1 MAENRNNET
10 EPTVN
15 EYGEKIAPKGEKK
28 ENTAPT
34 ETRRYTNYS
43 NNKRYNNQRRPMLPP
58 KGVSPESF
66 DRQQGITA
74 NRPAQRTE
82 NSGENRLY
90 EQRRPYKSYNS
101 YNNNGGSKPYYQS
114 RNYSRPYDNNRGYD
128 QSRSYNKPYRAPEQV
143 SDKPA
148 PDTSVFEKT
157 SFERSYEKPYQ
168 RNSYDRR
175 NNRDDNR
182 YQGGRY
188 RYNNQDSQNNSS
200 RQLSAEVVSDT
211 PEPDTRFSAH
221 TNHRAVKRTPLRI
234 IPLGGL
240 NEIGKNMTVFECG
253 NDMFIVDCGLA
264 FPDSDMPGV
273 DLVIPDFTYVEQNIS
288 RVRGIV
294 ITHGHEDH
302 IGSLAYLLKK
312 CNIPVYATRLTIG
325 LIEGKLKEHNLMGQ
339 AKLNVVTPRQTVKM
353 GCMAVEFIRVNHSI
367 PDAVGLAIHTPAGIV
382 IHTGDF
388 KVDFTPIEGGI
399 IDLARFGELGN
410 RGVLA
415 LMSDSTNAERPG
427 HTASE
432 RTVGASFE
440 KLFAK
445 AEGKRIIIATFA
457 SNIHR
462 IQQIINKA
470 VSSGRKVAV
479 FGRSM
484 LNVISTAMELGYLSV
499 PEGVIIDLETMNKYP
514 PEKIVLIT
522 TGSQGEPMSALTR
535 MAMNEHRSVT
545 ITPMDYII
553 ISANPIPGN
562 EKYVTKVVNELL
574 KAGAEVIYESMYDVH
589 VSGHACQEEIKL
601 IMSLTRPRFFIP
613 VHGEYKH
620 LKKSANLAYA
630 MGIPESN
637 VIIGSIGDVIETDG
651 TTIGITG
658 KVQAGRVL
666 VDGLGVGDV
675 GSIVLRDRK
684 HLAEDGLIVAVATI
698 ESESGTILAGPD
710 ILSRGFVYV
719 RENEEMME
727 AARDILRKT
736 LESCLSDGVRD
747 WNSIKSGLR
756 DSLSDYIYMKTK
768 RNPMILPIIEEI

>member
-1 MAENRNNET
+1 MSENQNKGNDIA
-10 EPTVN
+10 VN
-15 EYGEKIAPKGEKK
+15 EYGERIAPKPEKS
-28 ENTAPT
+28 ENTA
-34 ETRRYTNYS
+34 RNNASANNRSYSRYQ
-43 NNKRYNNQRRPMLPP
+43 KPFRRPALPP
-58 KGVSPESF
+58 KGVSAAAF
-66 DRQQGITA
+66 GRQQAENA
-74 NRPAQRTE
+74 NNNNNNVNAEAPEKPHQEYQQQNGYRSYRNKPYNKNYNKNYKAPRQQNDAAVTEIPAQPFTFE
-82 NSGENRLY
+82 KTAFEKSY
-90 EQRRPYKSYNS
+90 EQ
-101 YNNNGGSKPYYQS
+101 SKPYSRKNQEIKNYNQERRYQP
-114 RNYSRPYDNNRGYD
+114 RNNYRDD
-128 QSRSYNKPYRAPEQV
+128 QQAAPE
-143 SDKPA
+143 
-148 PDTSVFEKT
+148 EK
-157 SFERSYEKPYQ
+157 YQ
-168 RNSYDRR
+168 H
-175 NNRDDNR
+175 
-182 YQGGRY
+182 
-188 RYNNQDSQNNSS
+188 
-200 RQLSAEVVSDT
+200 VVYHS
-211 PEPDTRFSAH
+211 
-221 TNHRAVKRTPLRI
+221 NHRAVKRTPLRI

-273 DLVIPDFTYVEQNIS
+273 DLVIPDFTYVEQNIDK
-288 RVRGIV
+288 VRGIV

-302 IGSLAYLLKK
+302 IGGLAYLLKK
-312 CNIPVYATRLTIG
+312 VNIPVYATRLTIG
-325 LIEGKLKEHNLMGQ
+325 LIEGKLKEHNLLSQ
-339 AKLNVVTPRQTVKM
+339 TKLNVVTPRQTVKM
-353 GCMAVEFIRVNHSI
+353 GCMAVEFIHVNHSI

-415 LMSDSTNAERPG
+415 LMSDSTNAEKPG

-432 RTVGASFE
+432 RKVGSSFE
-440 KLFAK
+440 NLFAK

-462 IQQIINKA
+462 IQQIINNA
-470 VSSGRKVAV
+470 VRTDRKVAV

-499 PEGVIIDLETMNKYP
+499 PEGVIIDLEAMNKYP

-553 ISANPIPGN
+553 ISATPIPGN
-562 EKYVTKVVNELL
+562 EKYVTRVVNELL

-589 VSGHACQEEIKL
+589 VSGHACQEELKL
-601 IMSLTRPRFFIP
+601 IMALTRPRFFIP

-620 LKKSANLAYA
+620 LKKSAGLANSI
-630 MGIPESN
+630 GIPESN
-637 VIIGSIGDVIETDG
+637 IIIGSIGDVIETDG
-651 TTIGITG
+651 TDLSITG
-658 KVQAGRVL
+658 KVTAGRVL

-684 HLAEDGLIVAVATI
+684 HLAEDGLIVVVATI

-719 RENEEMME
+719 RESEEMME

-736 LESCLSDGVRD
+736 LESCLAGGVRD
-747 WNSIKSGLR
+747 WNGIKSSLR

>member
-1 MAENRNNET
+1 MRYLKLSENQNKGNDIA
-10 EPTVN
+10 VN
-15 EYGEKIAPKGEKK
+15 EYGERIAPKPEKS
-28 ENTAPT
+28 ENTA
-34 ETRRYTNYS
+34 RNNASANNRSYSRYQ
-43 NNKRYNNQRRPMLPP
+43 KPFRRPALPP
-58 KGVSPESF
+58 KGVSAAAF
-66 DRQQGITA
+66 GRQQAENA
-74 NRPAQRTE
+74 NNNVNAEAPEKSHQEYQQQNGYRSYRNKPYNKNYNKNYKAPRQQNDAAVTEIPAQPFTFE
-82 NSGENRLY
+82 KTAFEKSY
-90 EQRRPYKSYNS
+90 EQ
-101 YNNNGGSKPYYQS
+101 SKPYGRKNQEIKNYNQERRYQP
-114 RNYSRPYDNNRGYD
+114 RNNYRDD
-128 QSRSYNKPYRAPEQV
+128 QQAAPE
-143 SDKPA
+143 
-148 PDTSVFEKT
+148 EK
-157 SFERSYEKPYQ
+157 YQ
-168 RNSYDRR
+168 H
-175 NNRDDNR
+175 
-182 YQGGRY
+182 
-188 RYNNQDSQNNSS
+188 
-200 RQLSAEVVSDT
+200 VVYHS
-211 PEPDTRFSAH
+211 
-221 TNHRAVKRTPLRI
+221 NHRAVKRTPLRI

-273 DLVIPDFTYVEQNIS
+273 DLVIPDFTYVEQNIDK
-288 RVRGIV
+288 VRGIV

-302 IGSLAYLLKK
+302 IGGLAYLLKK
-312 CNIPVYATRLTIG
+312 VNIPVYATRLTIG
-325 LIEGKLKEHNLMGQ
+325 LIEGKLKEHNLLSQ
-339 AKLNVVTPRQTVKM
+339 TKLNVVTPRQTVKM
-353 GCMAVEFIRVNHSI
+353 GCMAVEFIHVNHSI

-415 LMSDSTNAERPG
+415 LMSDSTNAEKPG

-432 RTVGASFE
+432 RKVGSSFE
-440 KLFAK
+440 NLFAK

-462 IQQIINKA
+462 IQQIINNA
-470 VSSGRKVAV
+470 VRTDRKVAV

-499 PEGVIIDLETMNKYP
+499 PEGVIIDLEAMNKYP

-553 ISANPIPGN
+553 ISATPIPGN
-562 EKYVTKVVNELL
+562 EKYVTRVVNELL

-589 VSGHACQEEIKL
+589 VSGHACQEELKL
-601 IMSLTRPRFFIP
+601 IMALTRPRFFIP

-620 LKKSANLAYA
+620 LKKSAGLANSI
-630 MGIPESN
+630 GIPESN
-637 VIIGSIGDVIETDG
+637 IIIGSIGDVIETDG
-651 TTIGITG
+651 TDLRITG
-658 KVQAGRVL
+658 KVTAGRVL

-684 HLAEDGLIVAVATI
+684 HLAEDGLIVVVATI

-719 RENEEMME
+719 RESEEMME

-736 LESCLSDGVRD
+736 LESCLAGGVRD
-747 WNSIKSGLR
+747 WNGIKSSLR

>member
-1 MAENRNNET
+1 MSENQNKGNDIA
-10 EPTVN
+10 VN
-15 EYGEKIAPKGEKK
+15 EYGERIAPKPEKS
-28 ENTAPT
+28 ENTA
-34 ETRRYTNYS
+34 RNNASANNRSYSRYQ
-43 NNKRYNNQRRPMLPP
+43 KPLRRPALPP
-58 KGVSPESF
+58 KGVSAAAF
-66 DRQQGITA
+66 GRQQAENA
-74 NRPAQRTE
+74 NNNVNAEAPEKPHQEYQQQNGYRSYRNKPYNKNYNKNYKAPRQQNDAAVTEIPAQPFTFE
-82 NSGENRLY
+82 KTAFEKSY
-90 EQRRPYKSYNS
+90 EQ
-101 YNNNGGSKPYYQS
+101 SKPYGRKNQEIKNYNQERRYQP
-114 RNYSRPYDNNRGYD
+114 RNNYRDD
-128 QSRSYNKPYRAPEQV
+128 QQAAPE
-143 SDKPA
+143 
-148 PDTSVFEKT
+148 EK
-157 SFERSYEKPYQ
+157 YQ
-168 RNSYDRR
+168 H
-175 NNRDDNR
+175 
-182 YQGGRY
+182 
-188 RYNNQDSQNNSS
+188 
-200 RQLSAEVVSDT
+200 VVYHS
-211 PEPDTRFSAH
+211 
-221 TNHRAVKRTPLRI
+221 NHRAVKRTPLRI

-273 DLVIPDFTYVEQNIS
+273 DLVIPDFTYVEQNIDK
-288 RVRGIV
+288 VRGIV

-302 IGSLAYLLKK
+302 IGGLAYLLKK
-312 CNIPVYATRLTIG
+312 VNIPVYATRLTIG
-325 LIEGKLKEHNLMGQ
+325 LIEGKLKEHNLLSQ
-339 AKLNVVTPRQTVKM
+339 TKLNVVTPRQTVKM
-353 GCMAVEFIRVNHSI
+353 GCMAVEFIHVNHSI

-415 LMSDSTNAERPG
+415 LMSDSTNAEKPG

-432 RTVGASFE
+432 RKVGSSFE
-440 KLFAK
+440 NLFAK

-462 IQQIINKA
+462 IQQIINNA
-470 VSSGRKVAV
+470 VRTDRKVAV

-499 PEGVIIDLETMNKYP
+499 PEGVIIDLEAMNKYP

-553 ISANPIPGN
+553 ISATPIPGN
-562 EKYVTKVVNELL
+562 EKYVTRVVNELL

-589 VSGHACQEEIKL
+589 VSGHACQEELKL
-601 IMSLTRPRFFIP
+601 IMALTRPRFFIP

-620 LKKSANLAYA
+620 LKKSAGLANSI
-630 MGIPESN
+630 GIPESN
-637 VIIGSIGDVIETDG
+637 IIIGSIGDVIETDG
-651 TTIGITG
+651 TDLRITG
-658 KVQAGRVL
+658 KVTAGRVL

-684 HLAEDGLIVAVATI
+684 HLAEDGLIVVVATI

-719 RENEEMME
+719 RESEEMME

-736 LESCLSDGVRD
+736 LESCLAGGVRD
-747 WNSIKSGLR
+747 WNGIKSSLR

>member
-1 MAENRNNET
+1 MAENRNNEN
-10 EPTVN
+10 EPAVN
-15 EYGEKIAPKGEKK
+15 EYGEKIAPKTEKR
-28 ENTAPT
+28 EVIPSDS
-34 ETRRYTNYS
+34 RRPV
-43 NNKRYNNQRRPMLPP
+43 KRSYNQRRPMLPP
-58 KGVSPESF
+58 RGVSPESF
-66 DRQQGITA
+66 DRQLSPAPQSETRSDS
-74 NRPAQRTE
+74 RP
-82 NSGENRLY
+82 Y
-90 EQRRPYKSYNS
+90 EQRRPYKPYNS
-101 YNNNGGSKPYYQS
+101 SKPYYNRSANNNRSYDGRQQYVRS
-114 RNYSRPYDNNRGYD
+114 YDKPYERNYD
-128 QSRSYNKPYRAPEQV
+128 RSY
-143 SDKPA
+143 DKPA
-148 PDTSVFEKT
+148 SDTSVFEKT
-157 SFERSYEKPYQ
+157 SFERSYEKNLPRASYVQDGRGGYQGSRYRNSGYESQYQ
-168 RNSYDRR
+168 RNSNIPESGENDIAR
-175 NNRDDNR
+175 
-182 YQGGRY
+182 
-188 RYNNQDSQNNSS
+188 SS
-200 RQLSAEVVSDT
+200 DHS
-211 PEPDTRFSAH
+211 
-221 TNHRAVKRTPLRI
+221 NHRAIKRTPLKI

-288 RVRGIV
+288 KVRGIV

-325 LIEGKLKEHNLMGQ
+325 LIEGKLKEHNLTSQ
-339 AKLNVVTPRQTVKM
+339 AKLNVISPRQTVKM

-432 RTVGASFE
+432 RTVGESFE

-470 VSSGRKVAV
+470 VSSDRKVAV

-499 PEGVIIDLETMNKYP
+499 PDGVIIDLETMNKYP

-589 VSGHACQEEIKL
+589 VSGHACQEELKL
-601 IMSLTRPRFFIP
+601 IMALTRPRFFIP

-620 LKKSANLAYA
+620 LKKSAALAYSL
-630 MGIPESN
+630 GIPESN

-651 TTIGITG
+651 VNIGVTG

-684 HLAEDGLIVAVATI
+684 HLAEDGLIVVVATI

-736 LESCLSDGVRD
+736 LEACLSGGVRD

>member
-1 MAENRNNET
+1 MRYLKLSENQNKGNDIA
-10 EPTVN
+10 VN
-15 EYGEKIAPKGEKK
+15 EYGERIAPKPEKS
-28 ENTAPT
+28 ENTA
-34 ETRRYTNYS
+34 RNNASANNRSYSRYQ
-43 NNKRYNNQRRPMLPP
+43 KPFRRPALPP
-58 KGVSPESF
+58 KGVSAAAF
-66 DRQQGITA
+66 GRQQAENA
-74 NRPAQRTE
+74 NNNNNNVNAEAPEKPHQEYQQPNGYRSYRNKPYNKNYNKNYKAPRQQNDAAVTEIPAQPFTFE
-82 NSGENRLY
+82 KTAFEKSY
-90 EQRRPYKSYNS
+90 EQ
-101 YNNNGGSKPYYQS
+101 SKPYGRKNQEIKNYNQERRYQP
-114 RNYSRPYDNNRGYD
+114 RNNYRDD
-128 QSRSYNKPYRAPEQV
+128 QQAAPE
-143 SDKPA
+143 
-148 PDTSVFEKT
+148 EK
-157 SFERSYEKPYQ
+157 YQ
-168 RNSYDRR
+168 H
-175 NNRDDNR
+175 
-182 YQGGRY
+182 
-188 RYNNQDSQNNSS
+188 
-200 RQLSAEVVSDT
+200 VVYHS
-211 PEPDTRFSAH
+211 
-221 TNHRAVKRTPLRI
+221 NHRAVKRTPLRI

-273 DLVIPDFTYVEQNIS
+273 DLVIPDFTYVEQNIDK
-288 RVRGIV
+288 VRGIV

-302 IGSLAYLLKK
+302 IGGLAYLLKK
-312 CNIPVYATRLTIG
+312 VNIPVYATRLTIG
-325 LIEGKLKEHNLMGQ
+325 LIEGKLKEHNLLSQ
-339 AKLNVVTPRQTVKM
+339 TKLNVVTPRQTVKM
-353 GCMAVEFIRVNHSI
+353 GCMAVEFIHVNHSI

-415 LMSDSTNAERPG
+415 LMSDSTNAEKPG

-432 RTVGASFE
+432 RKVGSSFE
-440 KLFAK
+440 NLFAK

-462 IQQIINKA
+462 IQQIINNA
-470 VSSGRKVAV
+470 VRTDRKVAV

-499 PEGVIIDLETMNKYP
+499 PEGVIIDLEAMNKYP

-553 ISANPIPGN
+553 ISATPIPGN
-562 EKYVTKVVNELL
+562 EKYVTRVVNELL

-589 VSGHACQEEIKL
+589 VSGHACQEELKL
-601 IMSLTRPRFFIP
+601 IMALTRPRFFIP

-620 LKKSANLAYA
+620 LKKSAGLANSI
-630 MGIPESN
+630 GIPESN
-637 VIIGSIGDVIETDG
+637 IIIGSIGDVIETDG
-651 TTIGITG
+651 TDLRITG
-658 KVQAGRVL
+658 KVTAGRVL

-684 HLAEDGLIVAVATI
+684 HLAEDGLIVVVATI

-719 RENEEMME
+719 RESEEMME

-736 LESCLSDGVRD
+736 LESCLAGGVRD
-747 WNSIKSGLR
+747 WNGIKSSLR

>member
-1 MAENRNNET
+1 MSENQNKGNDIA
-10 EPTVN
+10 VN
-15 EYGEKIAPKGEKK
+15 EYGERIAPKPEKS
-28 ENTAPT
+28 ENTA
-34 ETRRYTNYS
+34 RNNASANNRSYSRYQ
-43 NNKRYNNQRRPMLPP
+43 KPFRRPALPP
-58 KGVSPESF
+58 KGVSAAAF
-66 DRQQGITA
+66 GRQQAENA
-74 NRPAQRTE
+74 NNNNNNVNAEAPEKPHQEYQQQNGYRSYRNKPYNKNYNKNYKAPRQQNDAAVTEIPAQPFTFE
-82 NSGENRLY
+82 KTAFEKSY
-90 EQRRPYKSYNS
+90 EQ
-101 YNNNGGSKPYYQS
+101 SKPYGRKNQEIKNYNQERRYQP
-114 RNYSRPYDNNRGYD
+114 RNNYRDD
-128 QSRSYNKPYRAPEQV
+128 QQAAPE
-143 SDKPA
+143 
-148 PDTSVFEKT
+148 EK
-157 SFERSYEKPYQ
+157 YQ
-168 RNSYDRR
+168 H
-175 NNRDDNR
+175 
-182 YQGGRY
+182 
-188 RYNNQDSQNNSS
+188 
-200 RQLSAEVVSDT
+200 VVYHS
-211 PEPDTRFSAH
+211 
-221 TNHRAVKRTPLRI
+221 NHRAVKRTPLRI

-273 DLVIPDFTYVEQNIS
+273 DLVIPDFTYVEQNIDK
-288 RVRGIV
+288 VRGIV

-302 IGSLAYLLKK
+302 IGGLAYLLKK
-312 CNIPVYATRLTIG
+312 VNIPVYATRLTIG
-325 LIEGKLKEHNLMGQ
+325 LIEGKLKEHNLLSQ
-339 AKLNVVTPRQTVKM
+339 TKLNVVTPRQTVKM
-353 GCMAVEFIRVNHSI
+353 GCMAVEFIHVNHSI

-415 LMSDSTNAERPG
+415 LMSDSTNAEKPG

-432 RTVGASFE
+432 RKVGSSFE
-440 KLFAK
+440 NLFAK

-462 IQQIINKA
+462 IQQIINNA
-470 VSSGRKVAV
+470 VRTDRKVAV

-499 PEGVIIDLETMNKYP
+499 PEGVIIDLEAMNKYP

-553 ISANPIPGN
+553 ISATPIPGN
-562 EKYVTKVVNELL
+562 EKYVTRVVNELL

-589 VSGHACQEEIKL
+589 VSGHACKEELKL
-601 IMSLTRPRFFIP
+601 IMALTRPRFFIP

-620 LKKSANLAYA
+620 LKKSAGLANSI
-630 MGIPESN
+630 GIPESN
-637 VIIGSIGDVIETDG
+637 IIIGSIGDVIETDG
-651 TTIGITG
+651 TDLRITG
-658 KVQAGRVL
+658 KVTAGRVL

-684 HLAEDGLIVAVATI
+684 HLAEDGLIVVVATI

-719 RENEEMME
+719 RESEEMME

-736 LESCLSDGVRD
+736 LESCLAGGVRD
-747 WNSIKSGLR
+747 WNGIKSSLR